1 MDKSIQ
7 HSIIFYNAGIVHTSD
22 VIDIFLEW
30 TKFLYEWFFENE
42 TAAPINQCKG
52 IMYILMFLANSKYF
66 IMVISNDEVITSA
79 WQKIA

>member
-30 TKFLYEWFFENE
+30 TKFSYEWFFENE
-42 TAAPINQCKG
+42 TAAPINQRDYVHFNVSGKFKVFHYG
-52 IMYILMFLANSKYF
+52 NFK
-66 IMVISNDEVITSA
+66 
-79 WQKIA
+79 